1 MDNAFEYPD
10 VAVQSVASLDTPIPF
25 ANSLEQQYL
34 AKRNFE
40 TALKALLDY

>member
-1 MDNAFEYPD
+1 MENAFEFIDAP
-10 VAVQSVASLDTPIPF
+10 VQRVGSLDTPVPF

-40 TALKALLDY
+40 TVLKVLLNY